1 MMCPMGGTGKLLFG
15 DHSLREALRKDVHL
29 CEINVL
35 QHDALGGLSKN
46 GTLSYL
52 YT

>member
-1 MMCPMGGTGKLLFG
+1 MFD
-15 DHSLREALRKDVHL
+15 DHSLREASRKDVHL
-29 CEINVL
+29 CQINVL
-35 QHDALGGLSKN
+35 QHDALGRLSKN